1 MVRNFRQMQTEER
14 VTLAALRMQGLSLRR
29 IAGLLGRSAGTLSRE
44 LACNSIDGTYV
55 SMEALY

>member
-1 MVRNFRQMQTEER
+1 MQTEER